1 MCNDALHNLKVTTYI
16 KSNGVI
22 CEVNLVIYYT
32 ADQHFGHSN
41 IIRFCDRPFTDVTE
55 MDETLINNWNN
66 VVSVDDI
73 VYILGDL
80 VFRSEKSAS
89 HYIDS
94 LKGTKHLILGNH
106 DHKWVKNCNLQKH
119 FSSVSYY
126 LEIKDGERRIALC
139 HYPML
144 SWGGAARGALH
155 IYAHIHNKKEGLA
168 FETLKQMD
176 NALNAGVEINDY
188 RPVTLDELIVNNR
201 KFKDNGE

>member
-1 MCNDALHNLKVTTYI
+1 M
-16 KSNGVI
+16 
-22 CEVNLVIYYT
+22 IYYT

-41 IIRFCDRPFTDVTE
+41 IIRFCDRPFKNVAE

-66 VVSVDDI
+66 AVSDDDI

-89 HYIDS
+89 YYVDR

-106 DHKWVKNCNLQKH
+106 DHKWIKNCNLHKH
-119 FSSVSYY
+119 FESVSCY
-126 LEIKDGERRIALC
+126 LEIKDGKRRIALC

-155 IYAHIHNKKEGLA
+155 IYAHIHNKKDGLA
-168 FETLKQMD
+168 FETLKQMI

-188 RPVTLDELIVNNR
+188 RPVTLDELIFNNR
-201 KFKDNGE
+201 KFMDG